1 MNKMKIGKNKR
12 ISTISGALL
21 VSHVNNARSQ
31 SWNGRRFRNGAARLI
46 LLAMGIFSFV
56 MTYSQREDPS
66 KLKAVDI
73 TSSFKPVLREAAK
86 INFNA
91 TPPSADTAKPRLQYE
106 VPNPNLLFAYQPGTL
121 KPLAMEIDSTAKF
134 GNSSYIKA
142 GFGSLKTPFI
152 QAGISFGDGNT
163 AGANIYAKHVSSQ
176 GKQEF
181 QDYTATQ
188 VKLSGFYKTAKNI
201 EWNGSL
207 GMSQDRTYK
216 YGYQPETLSFD
227 NDSLRQRFQTISARL
242 GLHNI
247 YKTEYGVSYAP
258 ELKIDIFNDHLKNN
272 ESNTVVNVPLE
283 KTIGNEFAVN
293 LGITFDLT
301 RLSPN
306 SKSAVNNTMWYISP
320 SVLYKKNNFRLQGG
334 IRPSWDNS
342 DFKMF
347 PNILAEVGTDD
358 QRFTFH
364 AGWTGYIRKTTFQ
377 YLASQNPWL
386 WAPTS
391 LLNTWIEERYAGF
404 KGSIGDHFT
413 YSGKVAFNKLTN
425 QPLFINDTSLVG
437 DGKSFQVVY
446 ANRLNVLNLGGEIG
460 YNVEEKIS
468 IITSLNFNQFT
479 GLEGQDK
486 AWGMLPLELNTALR
500 YQVIKDL
507 WLKGDLF
514 AWNGPR
520 YLREDG
526 SDGKLKGAFDL
537 NAGLEFKIKK
547 NISLWTQF
555 NNIFNQEY
563 QRWNQYPVYGFN
575 FVGGVIFSF
584 DQKN

>member
-1 MNKMKIGKNKR
+1 MSKMNIRKNR
-12 ISTISGALL
+12 RTSAISGELL
-21 VSHVNNARSQ
+21 PSPAINTCSNSR
-31 SWNGRRFRNGAARLI
+31 NGRRFRNGVARLI
-46 LLAMGIFSFV
+46 LLAIGVFSFE

-91 TPPSADTAKPRLQYE
+91 TPPSADTVKPRLQYE

-134 GNSSYIKA
+134 DNSSYIKA

-176 GKQEF
+176 GKREF
-181 QDYTATQ
+181 QDFTATQ

-247 YKTEYGVSYAP
+247 YKTEFGVSYSP
-258 ELKIDIFNDHLKNN
+258 ELKIDVFGDHLKNN

-283 KTIGNEFAVN
+283 KTIGKEFAVN

-306 SKSAVNNTMWYISP
+306 SKSAVNNTTWYISP

-347 PNILAEVGTDD
+347 PNILAEVGTGD
-358 QRFTFH
+358 QRFNFH

-391 LLNTWIEERYAGF
+391 LLNTWVEERYAGF
-404 KGSIGDHFT
+404 RGSIGDHFT
-413 YSGKVAFNKLTN
+413 YSGKIASNSLTN
-425 QPLFINDTSLVG
+425 QPLFINDTSLAG

-446 ANRLNVLNLGGEIG
+446 ASRLNVLNLGGEIG

-468 IITSLNFNQFT
+468 VITSLHFNQFK
-479 GLEGQDK
+479 GLEGQKK
-486 AWGMLPLELNTALR
+486 AWGLLPLEFNTAIR
-500 YQVIKDL
+500 CQVIKDL
-507 WLKGDLF
+507 WLRGDLF
-514 AWNGPR
+514 AWDGAR

-526 SDGKLKGAFDL
+526 SDGKLKGA
-537 NAGLEFKIKK
+537 
-547 NISLWTQF
+547 
-555 NNIFNQEY
+555 
-563 QRWNQYPVYGFN
+563 
-575 FVGGVIFSF
+575 
-584 DQKN
+584 